1 MKLKQ
6 LALTNI
12 SSTACFL
19 FEETFTCCLSWWFW
33 NNSPAQ
39 QSPNATPVNIRRMLP
54 FLSGY
59 NHSLVQLLESGFTS
73 GFPLHFYG
81 CRCSQEVPI
90 LISALQN
97 PEAVSAKHC
106 TELDAHRLA
115 SLFSS
120 PHFSVFRRSPL
131 GLVPKKVLIA
141 ELQRSTILKKNW

>member
-1 MKLKQ
+1 M
-6 LALTNI
+6 
-12 SSTACFL
+12 
-19 FEETFTCCLSWWFW
+19 
-33 NNSPAQ
+33 
-39 QSPNATPVNIRRMLP
+39 
-54 FLSGY
+54 
-59 NHSLVQLLESGFTS
+59 QLLESGFTS

-120 PHFSVFRRSPL
+120 PHFPVFRISPL

>member
-1 MKLKQ
+1 MKLKR

-19 FEETFTCCLSWWFW
+19 FKETFTCCLSLWFW
-33 NNSPAQ
+33 NNSPTQ
-39 QSPNATPVNIRRMLP
+39 QSPTYVNIRRMLP

-59 NHSLVQLLESGFTS
+59 NHLLVQLLESGFTS

-97 PEAVSAKHC
+97 PEALSAKHC